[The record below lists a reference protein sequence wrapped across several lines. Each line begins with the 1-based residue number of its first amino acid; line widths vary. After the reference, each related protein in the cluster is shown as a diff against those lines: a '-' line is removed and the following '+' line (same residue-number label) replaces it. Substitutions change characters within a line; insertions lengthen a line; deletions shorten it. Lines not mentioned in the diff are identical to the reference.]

1 MNAIQTRSIKISVAN
16 TLRAAALLAAALA
29 ARTTSAESPQGFT
42 MTMYSNAAGSQQIA
56 SGNYDTAIGHIRRSM
71 STSASYMSVNATNL
85 CVAQVMSGKLEAA
98 HSTCTIAVSSARNE
112 QSTAAPWRFRDRSL
126 RTYLAMAYAN
136 RAVMHWL
143 SKDVAS
149 ATADLASAKRAA
161 PDASFVVSN
170 LSALTAATEQ
180 KPPLRLSELP

>member
-1 MNAIQTRSIKISVAN
+1 MNPTHTHPARISISN

-42 MTMYSNAAGSQQIA
+42 MTMYSNAAGSQQIV
-56 SGNYDTAIGHIRRSM
+56 SGNYDAAIGYIRQSM
-71 STSASYMSVNATNL
+71 STSASYLSVDATNL
-85 CVAQVMSGKLEAA
+85 CVAQVMAGKLETAR
-98 HSTCTIAVSSARNE
+98 STCNIAVSSARNE
-112 QSTAAPWRFRDRSL
+112 QSSAAPWRFRDQSF

-143 SKDVAS
+143 AKDVAR
-149 ATADLASAKRAA
+149 ATADLESAKRSA
-161 PDASFVVSN
+161 PSASFVLANVT
-170 LSALTAATEQ
+170 ALTAATER